1 MNGSASNRFS
11 VLGNQ
16 RGIALVL
23 VLLVVALLTA
33 MILDFDARTRLD
45 VRAAANYRDDAAA
58 TALAESA
65 VQAARVLLQELS
77 KPNYPRFD
85 YKNAST
91 EETGFLYWNLIPPYS
106 PREGL
111 DLVLRIE
118 DEAGKFDLNSLFDPE
133 DIKDVAGSGGATGTG
148 GTTGGTGNGGNSA
161 AGTPKIL
168 AQERIE
174 MFRRLLTKVLDGVE
188 GLDIDLD
195 RIDGM
200 VDAVVDWRD
209 GNDAALE
216 AESSYYQSLSP
227 PYSARN
233 GAFVSLDELN
243 LVKGFENP
251 AILEALRP
259 YVTVLPIESG
269 QDFNTLH
276 ININD
281 AEPPVLAALDEDMS
295 DSELEGIAKALAQKP
310 FMESDLGLTQLPLRV
325 TQFTSFAGN
334 LTRLT
339 KRLTA
344 RSQYFTVT
352 AIGTVGNITDDLP
365 DIRRTVTA
373 LMYRPVGGAAGVKT
387 NRAKLVWLRV
397 E

>member
-1 MNGSASNRFS
+1 MNGPESNRAS

-65 VQAARVLLQELS
+65 VQAARVLLQELA

-85 YKNAST
+85 YKKAKA
-91 EETGFLYWNLIPPYS
+91 EETGFLYWKPHVGYGI
-106 PREGL
+106 REGL
-111 DLVLRIE
+111 DVQLWIE
-118 DEAGKFDLNSLFDPE
+118 DEAGKFDLNSLTEPE
-133 DIKDVAGSGGATGTG
+133 DILDTPNGNNNSGNR
-148 GTTGGTGNGGNSA
+148 GNGNSA
-161 AGTPKIL
+161 AGTPKQL
-168 AQERIE
+168 AEERIE
-174 MFRRLLTKVLDGVE
+174 MFRRLLGSVLDGVE
-188 GLDIDLD
+188 GLDIDPD
-195 RIDGM
+195 RIDAM

-209 GNDAALE
+209 GNDAARE

-233 GAFVSLDELN
+233 GPFVSLDELN

-251 AILEALRP
+251 AIIELLRDF
-259 YVTVLPIESG
+259 VTVLPVEEG
-269 QDFNTLH
+269 KEFNTLH

-281 AEPPVLAALDEDMS
+281 AEPLVLAALDGDMS
-295 DSELEGIAKALAQKP
+295 DSELEGIATALSQKP
-310 FMESDLGLTQLPLRV
+310 FVETDLGLTQLPQRV
-325 TQFTSFAGN
+325 SQFTSFAGN

-352 AIGTVGNITDDLP
+352 ATGTVGNLADDLP

-373 LMYRPVGGAAGVKT
+373 LMHRPVGGAVGVKD